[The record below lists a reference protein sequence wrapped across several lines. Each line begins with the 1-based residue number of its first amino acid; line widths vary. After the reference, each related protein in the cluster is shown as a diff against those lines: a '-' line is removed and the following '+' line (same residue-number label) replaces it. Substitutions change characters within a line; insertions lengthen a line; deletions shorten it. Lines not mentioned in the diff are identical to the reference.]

1 MDDNDDDGDTGIP
14 CCPGWTL
21 DVTSGHVTISL
32 HGHALLT
39 PELADTFLTRITRH
53 AVHADTARAR
63 ILDGLDRDT

>member
-1 MDDNDDDGDTGIP
+1 MNDDDTDD

-21 DVTSGHVTISL
+21 DVTAGDVTISL
-32 HGHALLT
+32 HGHAFLT

-63 ILDGLDRDT
+63 ILDRADHDDR